1 MSNAK
6 NFSNDIKAIII
17 DLLHSKGKNIPVIKQ
32 DTKLSDILDCIE
44 VRRISFRIDDIYK
57 INTHA
62 LVNTFTTFSDL
73 SNATKSLINEKERK
87 KIKTIYYNNAL
98 TNNINDTLVK
108 ICRRSFGKN
117 IPEIKPDSQ
126 LRDIFDFINL
136 RRIVFDI
143 DNTFQINTHAYID
156 NMDTVSDLYNV
167 VGNLVYTKTENMI
180 KPILKKV
187 FDSKDTVMPEITPDT
202 NLRNILDYIGLRKLS
217 FMIDEKFGINS
228 HASIDNII
236 KMKDLCIIV
245 DKLRSEKLIQ
255 KNQTITAL
263 KPKERMLKHQ
273 KELVLKDITK
283 WLNDAWITPHENI
296 SFDSEIQMDI
306 RLTDFNVFFAI
317 EQKYNIELPYI
328 FDMKTVGDL
337 CEAIVKQ
344 RIKTL
349 RTDKHI
355 YNNSVNFEAAPVI
368 MHQKPAVLERY
379 GPYYYM
385 KGHLPWWAT
394 LKDRKEFYHA
404 IKNTMNQ
411 RFL

>member
-1 MSNAK
+1 MPNAK
-6 NFSNDIKAIII
+6 NFSNDIKAIIVN
-17 DLLHSKGKNIPVIKQ
+17 LLHSKGKNIPVIKP
-32 DTKLSDILDCIE
+32 DTKLSDILDYIE
-44 VRRISFRIDDIYK
+44 IRRVSFLIDNIYK
-57 INTHA
+57 INTNA

-73 SNATKSLINEKERK
+73 SNATKNLINEKERE
-87 KIKTIYYNNAL
+87 KIKTFYYNNAL
-98 TNNINDTLVK
+98 NNNINDTLVK
-108 ICRRSFGKN
+108 ICRCSFGKN
-117 IPEIKPDSQ
+117 VPEIKPYSQ

-156 NMDTVSDLYNV
+156 SIDTVSDLYNV
-167 VGNLVYTKTENMI
+167 VGNLLYTKTENMI

-202 NLRNILDYIGLRKLS
+202 NLRNILNYIDLRKLS
-217 FMIDEKFGINS
+217 FMIDEKLGINS
-228 HASIDNII
+228 QASIDNII

-255 KNQTITAL
+255 KKQNLTVL

-273 KELVLKDITK
+273 KELVLTVIAK
-283 WLNDAWITPHENI
+283 WLYDAWVVSHKNI
-296 SFDSEIQMDI
+296 NFDSEIQMHV
-306 RLTDFNVFFAI
+306 RLTDFNVFLAI
-317 EQKYNIELPYI
+317 EQKYNIKLPYI

-344 RIKTL
+344 RIKKL
-349 RTDKHI
+349 RTDKRI

-368 MHQKPAVLERY
+368 MPQKPAILEHY
-379 GPYYYM
+379 GPYYYT
-385 KGHLPWWAT
+385 KGRLPWYAT
-394 LKDRKEFYHA
+394 IKERREFYQA